1 MRTFRY
7 TDFEGNKKV
16 QKQLG
21 EDSALPYITRRIEY
35 FMPKETVEADKLK
48 AMVASIE
55 IDCQRDITP
64 EEANGLVKTI
74 KDYIIDEI
82 DRLDKYY
89 VSRTDKIREKK
100 GE

>member
-1 MRTFRY
+1 MRSFEY
-7 TDFEGNKKV
+7 TDFEGNKKI

-21 EDSALPYITRRIEY
+21 ENSALPYITRRIEY

-55 IDCQRDITP
+55 IDCKRDITP
-64 EEANGLVKTI
+64 EEANKLVTTI

-89 VSRTDKIREKK
+89 VSRTDKKK
-100 GE
+100 NQD